1 MPDEKKV
8 KFVNLKLK
16 DHALVWWI
24 KFMLNNL
31 ENKEKTRSWIRMKEK
46 LKERFLPSDYHQTLC
61 QKFHNLGQYNKS
73 VDEYTEEFYMLLEM
87 I

>member
-1 MPDEKKV
+1 
-8 KFVNLKLK
+8 
-16 DHALVWWI
+16 
-24 KFMLNNL
+24 
-31 ENKEKTRSWIRMKEK
+31 MKEK